1 MPVPAK
7 MSQISNQLSIL
18 SLNHQNQFEDDPK
31 LDEATRDLIKTVY
44 QSYMEHM
51 RPEILT
57 DKSRIKPDSQ
67 SSTFHEILAY
77 LSFYMRQHIKFLEN
91 LTGFGFWCL
100 KFN

>member
-1 MPVPAK
+1 MPV

-18 SLNHQNQFEDDPK
+18 SLKHQNQLEDYPK

-51 RPEILT
+51 RPEVLT
-57 DKSRIKPDSQ
+57 DKSRIMPLKPDSH

-77 LSFYMRQHIKFLEN
+77 LSFYMQQHIKFLEN
-91 LTGFGFWCL
+91 LTGFGV
-100 KFN
+100 

>member
-1 MPVPAK
+1 MLVPAK

-18 SLNHQNQFEDDPK
+18 PLKQQHQLEDDPK

-57 DKSRIKPDSQ
+57 DKSRITRLKPDSQ

-77 LSFYMRQHIKFLEN
+77 LNFYMRQHIKFLES
-91 LTGFGFWCL
+91 LTGL
-100 KFN
+100 KWV

>member
-7 MSQISNQLSIL
+7 MSQISNQPSIL
-18 SLNHQNQFEDDPK
+18 SLKHQHQLEDDPK
-31 LDEATRDLIKTVY
+31 FDKATRDLIKTVY

-57 DKSRIKPDSQ
+57 DKSLITPDNQ

-77 LSFYMRQHIKFLEN
+77 LSFYMRQYIKFLEN
-91 LTGFGFWCL
+91 IPG
-100 KFN
+100 